1 MSDFRRWWRLD
12 VLGVLTV
19 LVYGTWFYGFGVL
32 FKDLG
37 AAHGVSAGTL
47 GITYGAA
54 NLLAG
59 IGTLATGRRLDTFG
73 PGAVLGFVGPL
84 GAVLYVASANFVG
97 TGFLVL
103 YACGGGLMGAA
114 GFYSFTQPL
123 AVRVSGAEPARS
135 ITRLTIWGALSSP
148 IMIPLTEALRS
159 QFGWQVAV
167 RVPGILTAAAFA
179 VCAVIAQPRIAA
191 TAVSRSLWVALMVA
205 VRTPHIRRFATSAFL
220 AGIAASTL
228 LVYQLPTMIWAGAT
242 AGVAAGLASG
252 RGLLQ
257 LAGRLPLVSAIQRWG
272 APRLMLTARSLV
284 GAAAIVLMWSG
295 SLWVG
300 IVYVAIAGI
309 AIGALSALDG
319 IVARTVIGDENLGT
333 VMAGVG
339 LVATL
344 GGSFGPVI
352 GGVLRDQFDTPAA
365 TMALVVA
372 AAWLSVLVLASLR
385 LQRESIPD

>member
-1 MSDFRRWWRLD
+1 VSDFRRWWRLD
-12 VLGVLTV
+12 VPGVLTV
-19 LVYGTWFYGFGVL
+19 VVYGTWFYGFGVL

-59 IGTLATGRRLDTFG
+59 IGTLATGRRLDTLG

-84 GAVLYVASANFVG
+84 GAALYVASASFVG

-123 AVRVSGAEPARS
+123 AVRVSAAEPARS

-148 IMIPLTEALRS
+148 IMIPVTEALRS

-167 RVPGILTAAAFA
+167 RVPGVLTAAAFA
-179 VCAVIAQPRIAA
+179 VCAVIAQPRVAA
-191 TAVSRSLWVALMVA
+191 VTVSRSLRFALAVA

-257 LAGRLPLVSAIQRWG
+257 LAGRLPLVAAIQRWG

-295 SLWVG
+295 SLWVR
-300 IVYVAIAGI
+300 IVYVAIAGV

-319 IVARTVIGDENLGT
+319 IVARTVIGDENFGT

-339 LVATL
+339 LIATL
-344 GGSFGPVI
+344 GGSFGPVV
-352 GGVLRDQFDTPAA
+352 GGELRDQFGTPAA

-385 LQRESIPD
+385 LQCELTPD